1 MTPAKVA
8 RGLRRRMLLALTL
21 AALTGC
27 GSERLAPVSGV
38 VRIGSQPASEGRVV
52 FLPVGGGP
60 PALGDVGGDGRF
72 DLRTGAEQDGALVA
86 VHHVLLKDVRCA
98 GDAKA
103 KSYRAAESTAFEVR
117 SGTHN
122 EFAIDVDLERG
133 WAAVADD

>member
-1 MTPAKVA
+1 
-8 RGLRRRMLLALTL
+8 LTL

-27 GSERLAPVSGV
+27 GSDRLAPASGV
-38 VRIGSQPASEGRVV
+38 VRIAAQPACEGRIV

-60 PALGDVGGDGRF
+60 PALGDVGSDGRF
-72 DLRTGAEQDGALVA
+72 VLRTGGNQDGALVA
-86 VHHVLLKDVRCA
+86 VHHVLLKDVRRA

-117 SGTHN
+117 RGTHN
-122 EFAIDVDLERG
+122 EFAIDVDLRRG